1 MNQGIAVNLP
11 SILFLTHTHF
21 HPDQEEMQQ
30 LLASYPQI
38 KVTTLR
44 GATYTKEQLEQAHII
59 VGFPKPEDLIHA
71 TSLRWLHT
79 PSAGVTQYADKA
91 LYAREDVLLTNSVGT
106 YGKQIAD
113 HVIGM
118 IIAFNH
124 NFLTYHKQMEQK
136 LWKNYFPTH
145 DIWESTLLIV
155 GLGDIGTNLAKRA
168 KAHGMRVVAVKR
180 TATEKPAFVDILGTI
195 DELDTLLGQADYLA
209 LCPAYTKETEHL
221 IDAKRLSLLKSS
233 AYLIN
238 VGRGAL
244 VDEEALIEALE
255 TKQLAG
261 AGLDVTQLEPLPSE
275 SKLWSLD
282 NVFITP
288 HASGLSPSDPHQ
300 VFSLF
305 LTNLER
311 YLNGKQMQNIV
322 DFQRNY

>member
-1 MNQGIAVNLP
+1 MNLP
-11 SILFLTHTHF
+11 TILFLTHTHF
-21 HPDQEEMQQ
+21 HPDQEEMHC
-30 LLASYPQI
+30 LLSTYPQL
-38 KVTTLR
+38 KVTTLK
-44 GATYTKEQLEQAHII
+44 GATYTREQLEQAEII

-71 TSLRWLHT
+71 TNLRWLHT
-79 PSAGVTQYADKA
+79 PSAGVTQYADKS
-91 LYAREDVLLTNSVGT
+91 LYSRKDIILTNSVGT

-124 NFLTYHKQMEQK
+124 NFFTYHSQMLQRE
-136 LWKNYFPTH
+136 WKNYFPTH

-180 TATEKPAFVDILGTI
+180 TATEKPAFVDYLGTI
-195 DELDTLLGQADYLA
+195 DELDALLGQADYLA

-221 IDAKRLSLLKSS
+221 IDARRLSLLKRS

-244 VDEEALIEALE
+244 VDENALIEALE
-255 TKQLAG
+255 TGMLAG
-261 AGLDVTQLEPLPSE
+261 AALDVTQTEPLPPD

-305 LTNLER
+305 QTNLQH
-311 YLNGKQMQNIV
+311 YLAGEQMHNMV
-322 DFQRNY
+322 DFERTY